1 MAIRFKCPKC
11 GAVLTVKDELA
22 GKQGRCPACKNAVT
36 APRLAPARRQ
46 VEEIEELELVE
57 EEIEEAELIEEEIEE
72 AELVD
77 DRPRRPSGIQ
87 RRQDVAVDSRRPP
100 GIKRRPDVEEE
111 DEQIEEVE
119 YGVVEDEPRRP
130 RRRTRRKKLGN
141 LAQAA
146 RSKHLQQVRGILL
159 VIGILTIMFNA
170 ILFFTA
176 EAAVDAAIKKEIN
189 NQGGNVQVDP
199 QVKQAAVRLTQ
210 IFAGGFFALGVLYI
224 VFALI
229 VHQYPVPIT
238 VTALVIYVG
247 GSIITLAVNL
257 AQSNANAATLLI
269 GLPVRILIIV
279 GLAKGIQAAIV
290 YQKERDEGVRARVRT
305 RTRARDEDDDDDY
318 E

>member
-11 GAVLTVKDELA
+11 GAVLTVKDEAA
-22 GKQGRCPACKNAVT
+22 GKQGLCPACKNAVT

-46 VEEIEELELVE
+46 VEQIEEIV
-57 EEIEEAELIEEEIEE
+57 EAEVIEEEIEE

-77 DRPRRPSGIQ
+77 
-87 RRQDVAVDSRRPP
+87 
-100 GIKRRPDVEEE
+100 EEE
-111 DEQIEEVE
+111 L
-119 YGVVEDEPRRP
+119 RRP
-130 RRRTRRKKLGN
+130 RRRTRRKKLGS

-146 RSKHLQQVRGILL
+146 RSKHLKQVRGILL
-159 VIGILTIMFNA
+159 VIGILTLAFNA

-176 EAAVDAAIKKEIN
+176 EDAVDAAIKQEIN
-189 NQGGNVQVDP
+189 NRGGNVQVDP

-247 GSIITLAVNL
+247 GSIITLIVNL
-257 AQSNANAATLLI
+257 AQSNANASTLLV

-279 GLAKGIQAAIV
+279 GLAKGIQAAIA
-290 YQKERDEGVRARVRT
+290 YQSERDAEA
-305 RTRARDEDDDDDY
+305 
-318 E
+318 